1 MLGRCGV
8 DQLANVVT
16 GSTTTTTPTPTTTT
30 TTTQGSHEEYPIRC
44 TAMQHV
50 SCSRT
55 CVLVLCVLL
64 AASAFLQP
72 CDADCHDEKSLEE
85 REEMANVVVTGT
97 VKKIMSP
104 DGSETNGMQRDGNH
118 AMYRSEIE
126 IKRVFKGD
134 DVVNELANVFIDP
147 VRHHKMVVVEGFGD
161 PHICDNEVHV
171 ADTKIFLLTKGYN
184 GVLRLNSSIMP
195 ITLSNLDY
203 TEAVVKS
210 EWSFFFFFFFF

>member
-16 GSTTTTTPTPTTTT
+16 GSTTTTTPTPTT

-210 EWSFFFFFFFF
+210 EWSFFFFFLFF